1 MNRSTRNLLF
11 LFFFLV
17 PLLAAASDDQQ
28 KAHKTLNK
36 VTAMSTDLSG
46 KRAVSLA
53 VSQYL
58 SVSRAELAER
68 RQALNVSYGDLFV
81 VYELVKS
88 GKKMDDIAARMKTGK
103 TVWQIADEEHADWKQ
118 IANEAKKVNGK
129 LDNNL
134 LAHFASKKGEAELDK
149 AEGYDPS
156 VDTVA
161 ADNDLSKP
169 EIEDA
174 QARYLALRDRV
185 TSGSGTNLNT
195 SDENAARATRTD
207 PVRTGGP
214 TGPGNPP
221 PAAASSPH

>member
-1 MNRSTRNLLF
+1 MNRSARNLLF
-11 LFFFLV
+11 LVFVLV
-17 PLLAAASDDQQ
+17 PLLAASDDQQ

-36 VTAMSTDLSG
+36 MTAMSADLSG
-46 KRAVSLA
+46 RRAVSLA

-58 SVSRAELAER
+58 SVRRAELAER
-68 RQALNVSYGDLFV
+68 RQAMNVSYGDLFV

-88 GKKMDDIAARMKTGK
+88 GKKMDDIAASMKTGK

-118 IANEAKKVNGK
+118 IASEAKKVNSK
-129 LDNNL
+129 VDNTL
-134 LAHFASKKGEAELDK
+134 LAHFANKKGEAEVDR
-149 AEGYDPS
+149 ADGYDPS
-156 VDTVA
+156 VDSVA
-161 ADNDLSKP
+161 ADNDLSKQ
-169 EIEDA
+169 EMEEA
-174 QARYLALRDRV
+174 QQRYVALRDRI
-185 TSGSGTNLNT
+185 TFGTGKNLDT

>member
-1 MNRSTRNLLF
+1 MNRSARNLLF
-11 LFFFLV
+11 LVFVLV
-17 PLLAAASDDQQ
+17 PLLAASDDQQ

-36 VTAMSTDLSG
+36 MTAMSADLSG
-46 KRAVSLA
+46 RRAVSLA

-58 SVSRAELAER
+58 SVRRAELAER
-68 RQALNVSYGDLFV
+68 RQAMNVSYGDLFV

-88 GKKMDDIAARMKTGK
+88 GKKMDDIAASMKTGK

-118 IANEAKKVNGK
+118 IASEAKKVNSK
-129 LDNNL
+129 VDNTL
-134 LAHFASKKGEAELDK
+134 LAHFANKKGEAELDR
-149 AEGYDPS
+149 ADGYDPS
-156 VDTVA
+156 VDSVA
-161 ADNDLSKP
+161 ADNDLSKQ
-169 EIEDA
+169 EMEEA
-174 QARYLALRDRV
+174 QQRYVALRDRI
-185 TSGSGTNLNT
+185 TSGTGKNLDT

>member
-1 MNRSTRNLLF
+1 MNRSARSLLF

-17 PLLAAASDDQQ
+17 PLLAASADQQ
-28 KAHKTLNK
+28 KASKTLNK
-36 VTAMSTDLSG
+36 VSAMSADLTG
-46 KRAVSLA
+46 KRAVNLA
-53 VSQYL
+53 LSQCL

-68 RQALNVSYGDLFV
+68 RQAMNVSYGDLFV

-103 TVWQIADEEHADWKQ
+103 TAWQIADEEHADWKQ
-118 IANEAKKVNGK
+118 IAAEAKKMNSKV
-129 LDNNL
+129 DNNL
-134 LAHFASKKGEAELDK
+134 LAHFANKKGETELDK
-149 AEGYDPS
+149 ADGYEAS
-156 VDTVA
+156 VDIVA
-161 ADNDLSKP
+161 ADNNVSKQDM
-169 EIEDA
+169 EDA
-174 QARYLALRDRV
+174 QARYVALRDRV

-195 SDENAARATRTD
+195 PDENAARTTRTD